1 MGSLSQSDSRNI
13 EQLISLS
20 LIHQNEFWQLWIHS
34 GGPQWNL
41 PIVAGSWG
49 GLERSWITRE
59 SGPWSNACLLV
70 SMELCQY
77 FHNWHGTIVS
87 THYHICTA
95 LGWSGL
101 SNFFSQN
108 MMARQAAAAAAAA
121 PGSCLKRK
129 IPGFHLR
136 SPKSKSAFWHDPQV
150 ISVPLTILEVMVYK
164 IGLNY
169 L

>member
-1 MGSLSQSDSRNI
+1 MESANCCWLLGRPREKLDYQGEWTLVNGSL
-13 EQLISLS
+13 LI
-20 LIHQNEFWQLWIHS
+20 
-34 GGPQWNL
+34 
-41 PIVAGSWG
+41 
-49 GLERSWITRE
+49 
-59 SGPWSNACLLV
+59 

-108 MMARQAAAAAAAA
+108 MMARQAAAAA

-164 IGLNY
+164 IGLSY
-169 L
+169 LQCTGILAGAHRQSPKSTGFHWEEKDK